1 MIPSDISLNEFT
13 LVINEEWNNFRLKK
27 RIWIKD
33 DQLTDIERSESIEHD
48 KMIGHNEGKESLNL
62 KTDVGDQ
69 SIKFFEIIR

>member
-69 SIKFFEIIR
+69 CIKFFEIIR